1 VSKHS
6 LARSIYSDRASLRS
20 ATKSIHSAMSRA
32 SKVSNNF
39 KIKNFGM
46 QESDRFSEMY
56 GTNKK

>member
-1 VSKHS
+1 M
-6 LARSIYSDRASLRS
+6 ARSIYSDRASLRS

-39 KIKNFGM
+39 KIKKFGM